1 MNYILVAYKIV
12 NGFTRDFRLLEYS
25 SNNKAYLEY
34 LYKSD
39 RYKTLKEQNY
49 KFKIYEQNEELQ

>member
-25 SNNKAYLEY
+25 SKEYLEY

-39 RYKTLKEQNY
+39 RFKTLKDQNY
-49 KFKIYEQNEELQ
+49 RFAIYEAKKILQ